1 MLSVWSYTKVRN
13 IRRNPNTSLVIT
25 FPHHYLRFV
34 PANYAMF
41 RGISEIVGFDDV
53 DGQWA
58 FQQHRILRFNIA
70 SAKEETLRNAVF
82 IKLIPEPTLFCYGL
96 GLSMMEIRKNH
107 EMGNYKVKIPEA
119 RLAS

>member
-1 MLSVWSYTKVRN
+1 
-13 IRRNPNTSLVIT
+13 
-25 FPHHYLRFV
+25 
-34 PANYAMF
+34 MF